1 MDIKFLGEI
10 EDVQERLEVG
20 HVFLPLLLT
29 SFGNSSSHIQ
39 VDLRASVGL
48 EGYRRNIGDEIG
60 ALFVFSLAVL
70 LVFNRFNRCTA
81 ELIRQKL
88 GVRRSAFNT

>member
-1 MDIKFLGEI
+1 M
-10 EDVQERLEVG
+10 
-20 HVFLPLLLT
+20 
-29 SFGNSSSHIQ
+29 
-39 VDLRASVGL
+39 RASVGL

-60 ALFVFSLAVL
+60 ALHVFVVRPGVVDGS
-70 LVFNRFNRCTA
+70 TA

>member
-1 MDIKFLGEI
+1 MDVKFLGEI

-20 HVFLPLLLT
+20 HFVLPLLLT
-29 SFGNSSSHIQ
+29 GFGNSSSPIQ

-60 ALFVFSLAVL
+60 AAAVAKRVHGL
-70 LVFNRFNRCTA
+70 NC
-81 ELIRQKL
+81 
-88 GVRRSAFNT
+88 